1 MKFPKS
7 LTHGKKP
14 LESRDRIA
22 GLDKGL
28 RILEAFNDLLPRMTS
43 TQAAQCTGLSR
54 TAARRYLLTLQELGY
69 VASDGKIFWLAPR
82 VLRVGWGYFDTARL
96 PRTVLP
102 YLQRVTGI
110 LDEVA
115 LCGVLDGDD
124 VVYVARN
131 GANRVH
137 NVGFVLGARAPA
149 SISSAGIAIFS
160 CRPVEQVEQW
170 LTGRVFHPYTPYT
183 MTSATEIR
191 GSINHARNHGYALLE
206 QQLEPGVR
214 GIAVPLKNRY
224 GEVVAALSVSLT
236 LGKEPRELAVAR
248 VVPTLKE
255 VAHSLLNLL

>member
-1 MKFPKS
+1 MMPK
-7 LTHGKKP
+7 TEP
-14 LESRDRIA
+14 LAARDWIA

-28 RILEAFNDLLPRMTS
+28 RILEAFNDVQPRMTP

-54 TAARRYLLTLQELGY
+54 TAARRYLLTLQQLGY
-69 VASDGKIFWLAPR
+69 VASDGKTFWLAPR

-110 LDEVA
+110 LNEVA

-124 VVYVARN
+124 VVYIARN

-137 NVGFVLGARAPA
+137 NVGFVLGARAGA
-149 SISSAGIAIFS
+149 CLTSAGIAILS
-160 CRPVEQVEQW
+160 SRSPDDVDQW
-170 LTGRVFHPYTPYT
+170 LHGRTFQPHTPFT
-183 MTSATEIR
+183 LTTPAEIR
-191 GSINHARNHGYALLE
+191 MAINQARAHGFALLE

-214 GIAVPLKNRY
+214 GIAVPLRNRY
-224 GEVVAALSVSLT
+224 GQVVAGLSVSLM
-236 LGKEPRELAVAR
+236 LGKEPRELAIAR

>member
-1 MKFPKS
+1 MLK
-7 LTHGKKP
+7 TEP
-14 LESRDRIA
+14 LASRDWIA

-28 RILEAFNDLLPRMTS
+28 RILEAFNDVLPRMTP
-43 TQAAQCTGLSR
+43 TQAAHCTGLSR

-69 VASDGKIFWLAPR
+69 VASDGKTFWLAPR

-102 YLQRVTGI
+102 YLQRVTG
-110 LDEVA
+110 LLNEVA

-124 VVYVARN
+124 VVYIARN

-137 NVGFVLGARAPA
+137 NVGFVLGARANA
-149 SISSAGIAIFS
+149 SLTSAGIAILS
-160 CRPVEQVEQW
+160 CRPPDDVDRW
-170 LTGRVFHPYTPYT
+170 LHGRTFRPHTPFT
-183 MTSATEIR
+183 LTTEAEIR
-191 GSINHARNHGYALLE
+191 MAINQARASGFAMLE

-214 GIAVPLKNRY
+214 GVAVPLRNRY
-224 GEVVAALSVSLT
+224 GDVVAGLSVSLT
-236 LGKEPRELAVAR
+236 LGKEPRELAIAR